1 MISEPP
7 ALACHGL
14 TLAYTADPVV
24 RHLTL
29 EVGAGETVA
38 LLGPSGSGKSTLL
51 HGVAGFIRP
60 TAGEIAISG
69 RVVATAQRA
78 EPPERRSVGMVFQ
91 HYALWPHMTALE
103 TVAFP
108 FQRSGMPRPDARRE
122 AAKLLELM
130 GLGRLSARPPSELS
144 GGEQQ
149 RIGLARALA
158 RRAALYL
165 FDEPTA
171 HLDVPLRAALQE
183 ELAEQRARTGAAAV
197 HATHDVAE
205 ALAVADRV
213 ALLREGLLVQVGTP
227 SEVYQEP
234 VDRWAASL
242 TGPASI
248 LEVALERVEGERIV
262 VGIGG
267 RTVLVPA
274 VGRDPVR
281 PGQIRDALVRPDW
294 AALDGPL
301 GARVA
306 SVRYRGWFTDYRLE
320 TPAGLLTI
328 SERGTPRHAPGA
340 EVTWRLDRLW
350 LLATTSLPADS

>member
-1 MISEPP
+1 
-7 ALACHGL
+7 
-14 TLAYTADPVV
+14 
-24 RHLTL
+24 
-29 EVGAGETVA
+29 
-38 LLGPSGSGKSTLL
+38 LGPSGSGKSTLL
-51 HGVAGFIRP
+51 HAVAGFIRP
-60 TAGEIAISG
+60 TAGDIAIGG
-69 RVVATAQRA
+69 RVVATPQRA

-103 TVAFP
+103 TVAYP

-130 GLGRLSARPPSELS
+130 GLGRLSARHPSELS

-213 ALLREGLLVQVGTP
+213 ALLRDGRLVQVGTP
-227 SEVYQEP
+227 SEVYEQP
-234 VDRWAASL
+234 VDPWAASL

-248 LEVALERVEGERIV
+248 LDVTLERVEGKRMAV
-262 VGIGG
+262 HVGDH
-267 RTVLVPA
+267 TVTVPA
-274 VGRDPVR
+274 LRGIHAQ
-281 PGQIRDALVRPDW
+281 PGERRHALVRPDW

-301 GARVA
+301 DARVA
-306 SVRYRGWFTDYRLE
+306 SIWYRGWYTDYRLE
-320 TPAGLLTI
+320 TPAGHLTI
-328 SERGTPRHAPGA
+328 SERGAPLHAPGA
-340 EVTWRLDRLW
+340 EVSWRLDRLW
-350 LLATTSLPADS
+350 PLAEQAST